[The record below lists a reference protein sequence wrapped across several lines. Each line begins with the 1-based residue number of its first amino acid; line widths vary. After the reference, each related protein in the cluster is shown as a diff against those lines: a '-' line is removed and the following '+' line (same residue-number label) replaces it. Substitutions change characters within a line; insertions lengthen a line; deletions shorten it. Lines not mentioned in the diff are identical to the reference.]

1 MNIHEYQAKKLLAQY
16 GVPVPKGAVAH
27 SKTAAIY
34 QANEIGG
41 DKWIV
46 KVQIHSGARGKAGGV
61 KLCKSQRE
69 ISEFCDKFLGKK
81 LVTLQTGPTGKLVS
95 SIYVEEAS
103 DISKELYVSIVLDRT
118 VQKVTL
124 IASTEGGMDIERVAQ
139 ETPDKISK
147 ITIDPAVGMQPF
159 QARQLVFTLG
169 LPNNAIAS
177 ASRAVMKC
185 YRAFRDT
192 DANLL
197 EINPLI
203 LTTENKILAIDA
215 KMSFDSNALYRRPEI
230 LEFRDKT
237 QEDPRETNA
246 AEHDLNY
253 VGLDGKIGCLIN
265 GAGLAMATM
274 DMIQHAGGEPANFLD
289 IGGGASAERVAT
301 SIELVLSD
309 QNVEAILINIFAGIN
324 RCDWVAQGIVDFLSK
339 NKIDIPL
346 VVRLSGTNVDKGQ
359 KILKDSGKQVSTADT
374 LADAANKVVAAWK
387 SQQKIKG
394 AP

>member
-16 GVPVPKGAVAH
+16 GVPVPRGGVAH
-27 SKTAAIY
+27 SATGAIY
-34 QANEIGG
+34 QANELGG

-46 KVQIHSGARGKAGGV
+46 KAQVHSGARGKAGGV
-61 KLCKSQRE
+61 KLCKSPKE
-69 ISEFCDKFLGKK
+69 ISQFCDKFLGNN
-81 LVTLQTGPTGKLVS
+81 LVTNQTGPEGKMVS

-103 DISKELYVSIVLDRT
+103 DILKELYFSIVLDRAS
-118 VQKVTL
+118 QKVTL
-124 IASTEGGMDIERVAQ
+124 VVSTEGGMDIEQVA
-139 ETPDKISK
+139 EEMPEKINK
-147 ITIDPAVGMQPF
+147 IRIDPSVGMQPF

-169 LPNNAIAS
+169 LPNEAIGS

-197 EINPLI
+197 EINPLV
-203 LTTENKILAIDA
+203 LTSGNKVLALDA

-230 LEFRDKT
+230 FEFHDKT
-237 QEDPRETNA
+237 QQDIREINA

-253 VGLDGKIGCLIN
+253 IGLEGNIGCLIN

-289 IGGGASAERVAT
+289 IGGGASAQRVAT

-309 QNVEAILINIFAGIN
+309 DNVEAILVNIFAGIN
-324 RCDWVAQGIVDFLSK
+324 RCDWVAQGIVDLL
-339 NKIDIPL
+339 NTRDVDVPL
-346 VVRLSGTNVDKGQ
+346 VVRLSGTNVEKGR
-359 KILKDSGKQVSTADT
+359 KILKDSGKKVITAET
-374 LADAANKVVAAWK
+374 LSDAAHTVVAEWK
-387 SQQKIKG
+387 KSTGK
-394 AP
+394 

>member
-16 GVPVPKGAVAH
+16 GVPVPRGGVAH
-27 SKTAAIY
+27 SATGAIY
-34 QANEIGG
+34 QANELGG

-46 KVQIHSGARGKAGGV
+46 KAQVHSGARGKAGGV
-61 KLCKSQRE
+61 KLCKSPKE
-69 ISEFCDKFLGKK
+69 ISQFCDKFLGNN
-81 LVTLQTGPTGKLVS
+81 LVTNQTGPEGKMVS

-103 DISKELYVSIVLDRT
+103 DILKELYFSIVLDRAS
-118 VQKVTL
+118 QKVTL
-124 IASTEGGMDIERVAQ
+124 VVSTEGGMDIEQVA
-139 ETPDKISK
+139 EEMPEKINK
-147 ITIDPAVGMQPF
+147 IRIDPSVGMQPF

-169 LPNNAIAS
+169 LPNEAIGS

-197 EINPLI
+197 EINPLV
-203 LTTENKILAIDA
+203 LTSGNKVLALDA

-230 LEFRDKT
+230 FEFHDKT
-237 QEDPRETNA
+237 QQDIREINA

-253 VGLDGKIGCLIN
+253 IGLEGNIGCLIN

-289 IGGGASAERVAT
+289 IGGGASAQRVAT

-309 QNVEAILINIFAGIN
+309 DNVEAILVNIFAGIN
-324 RCDWVAQGIVDFLSK
+324 RCDWVAQGIVDLL
-339 NKIDIPL
+339 NTRDVDVPL
-346 VVRLSGTNVDKGQ
+346 VVRLSGTNVEKGR
-359 KILKDSGKQVSTADT
+359 KILKDSGKKVITAET
-374 LADAANKVVAAWK
+374 LSDAAHTVVAEWK
-387 SQQKIKG
+387 KSTDK
-394 AP
+394 

>member
-16 GVPVPKGAVAH
+16 GVPVPRGGVAH
-27 SKTAAIY
+27 SATGAIY
-34 QANEIGG
+34 QANELGG

-46 KVQIHSGARGKAGGV
+46 KAQVHSGARGKAGGV
-61 KLCKSQRE
+61 KLCKSPKE
-69 ISEFCDKFLGKK
+69 ISQFCDKFLGNN
-81 LVTLQTGPTGKLVS
+81 LVTNQTGPEGKMVS

-103 DISKELYVSIVLDRT
+103 DILKELYFSIVLDRAS
-118 VQKVTL
+118 QKVTL
-124 IASTEGGMDIERVAQ
+124 VVSTEGGMDIEQVA
-139 ETPDKISK
+139 EEMPEKINK
-147 ITIDPAVGMQPF
+147 IRIDPSVGMQPF

-169 LPNNAIAS
+169 LPNEAIGL

-197 EINPLI
+197 EINPLV
-203 LTTENKILAIDA
+203 LTSGNKVLALDA

-230 LEFRDKT
+230 FEFHDKT
-237 QEDPRETNA
+237 QQDIREINA

-253 VGLDGKIGCLIN
+253 IGLEGNIGCLIN

-289 IGGGASAERVAT
+289 IGGGASAQRVAT

-309 QNVEAILINIFAGIN
+309 DNVEAILVNIFAGIN
-324 RCDWVAQGIVDFLSK
+324 RCDWVAQGIVDLL
-339 NKIDIPL
+339 NTRDVDVPL
-346 VVRLSGTNVDKGQ
+346 VVRLSGTNVEKGR
-359 KILKDSGKQVSTADT
+359 KILKDSGKKVITAET
-374 LADAANKVVAAWK
+374 LSDAAHTVVAEWK
-387 SQQKIKG
+387 KSTGK
-394 AP
+394 

>member
-1 MNIHEYQAKKLLAQY
+1 MNIHEYQAKKILAQY
-16 GVPVPKGAVAH
+16 GVPVPRGGVAH
-27 SKTAAIY
+27 SATGAIY
-34 QANEIGG
+34 QANELGG

-46 KVQIHSGARGKAGGV
+46 KAQVHSGARGKAGGV
-61 KLCKSQRE
+61 KLCTTQKE
-69 ISEFCDKFLGKK
+69 ISEFCDKFLGNN
-81 LVTLQTGPTGKLVS
+81 LVTNQTGPAGKMVS

-103 DISKELYVSIVLDRT
+103 DILKELYFSIVLDRAT
-118 VQKVTL
+118 QKVTL
-124 IASTEGGMDIERVAQ
+124 VVSTEGGMDIEQVAE
-139 ETPDKISK
+139 ETPDKIAK
-147 ITIDPAVGMQPF
+147 IRIDPSVGMQPF

-169 LPNNAIAS
+169 LPNGAIAN

-203 LTTENKILAIDA
+203 LTTDNKILAIDA
-215 KMSFDSNALYRRPEI
+215 KMSFDANALYRRPEI
-230 LEFRDKT
+230 FEFHDKT
-237 QEDPRETNA
+237 QQDPREINA

-309 QNVEAILINIFAGIN
+309 DNVEAILVNIFAGIN
-324 RCDWVAQGIVDFLSK
+324 RCDWVAQGIVDLL
-339 NKIDIPL
+339 NKRDIDIPL
-346 VVRLSGTNVDKGQ
+346 VVRLSGTNVEKGQ
-359 KILKDSGKQVSTADT
+359 KILKDSGKKVITADT
-374 LADAANKVVAAWK
+374 LSDAANTVVAEWK
-387 SQQKIKG
+387 KSTGK
-394 AP
+394 